1 MLQKIQKA
9 GKSVQVLATIDEL
22 KAIYSQLAP
31 EKTYYWVQNCPNES
45 ETCRLIEW
53 MKKHT

>member
-9 GKSVQVLATIDEL
+9 GKSVQVLVTIDEL

-31 EKTYYWVQNCPNES
+31 EKTYYWVQIAPASRRHAE
-45 ETCRLIEW
+45 
-53 MKKHT
+53 